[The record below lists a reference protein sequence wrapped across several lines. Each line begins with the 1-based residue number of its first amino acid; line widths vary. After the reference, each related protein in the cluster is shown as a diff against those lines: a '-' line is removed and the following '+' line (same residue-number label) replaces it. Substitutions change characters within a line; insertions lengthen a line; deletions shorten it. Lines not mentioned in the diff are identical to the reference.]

1 MWAASVGAW
10 QPSSRSRTCGRRE
23 TASLFEGGDEIPVSI
38 FVTEHPRGKGAA
50 LHFHPYP
57 EAFVVQ
63 SGTALFTVGDEKV
76 TVEGG
81 HFVVVPAET
90 PHGFECASDEPLRIV
105 SVHPSSGRSSRPG
118 SSRRSR

>member
-1 MWAASVGAW
+1 VATVIPIEELRKS
-10 QPSSRSRTCGRRE
+10 E
-23 TASLFEGGDEIPVSI
+23 TAALFQGRDDIPVSI

-63 SGTALFTVGDEKV
+63 SGTAVFTVGEEKV
-76 TVEGG
+76 TVAGG

-90 PHGFECASDEPLRIV
+90 PHGFEAASDEPLRIV
-105 SVHPSSGRSSRPG
+105 SVHPSPEVEQTWL
-118 SSRRSR
+118 

>member
-1 MWAASVGAW
+1 VATVIPIKHLQKS
-10 QPSSRSRTCGRRE
+10 E
-23 TASLFEGGDEIPVSI
+23 TAALFQGRDDIPVSI

-63 SGTALFTVGDEKV
+63 SGTAIFTVGDEKV

-81 HFVVVPAET
+81 HFVVVPADT
-90 PHGFECASDEPLRIV
+90 PHGFDAASDDPLRIV
-105 SVHPSSGRSSRPG
+105 SVHPSPEVKQTWL
-118 SSRRSR
+118 

>member
-1 MWAASVGAW
+1 MASVVPITDL
-10 QPSSRSRTCGRRE
+10 QKSP
-23 TASLFEGGDEIPVSI
+23 TASLLEGKDEIPISI

-50 LHFHPYP
+50 LHVHPYP

-63 SGTALFTVGDEKV
+63 AGTAVFTVGDEKV

-90 PHGFECASDEPLRIV
+90 PHGFECASDDPLRIV
-105 SVHPSSGRSSRPG
+105 SVHPSPTVQQTWL
-118 SSRRSR
+118 

>member
-1 MWAASVGAW
+1 VATVI
-10 QPSSRSRTCGRRE
+10 PIDERRKSP
-23 TASLFEGGDEIPVSI
+23 TACLFEGGDEVSVSI

-63 SGTALFTVGDEKV
+63 SGTAVFAVGEEKV

-90 PHGFECASDEPLRIV
+90 PHGFECASDDPLRIV
-105 SVHPSSGRSSRPG
+105 SVHPAPKVTQTWL
-118 SSRRSR
+118 

>member
-1 MWAASVGAW
+1 MATVIPIAE
-10 QPSSRSRTCGRRE
+10 RRKSP
-23 TASLFEGGDEIPVSI
+23 TACLFEGGDEAPVSI

-57 EAFVVQ
+57 ETFVVQ
-63 SGTALFTVGDEKV
+63 SGTAVFTVGDEKV

-90 PHGFECASDEPLRIV
+90 PHGFESAGDDPLRIV
-105 SVHPSSGRSSRPG
+105 SVHPAPEVTQTWL
-118 SSRRSR
+118 